1 MKTLLERAKPELKQ
15 AIEKHRQSFPLSVE
29 VLENEL
35 SKNIFVS
42 DVPFHTILDIKG
54 ILRSNNFAC
63 EDHQVWNYFTR
74 EEA

>member
-1 MKTLLERAKPELKQ
+1 MKTLLERATPELKQ

-35 SKNIFVS
+35 GKNIFVS

-54 ILRSNNFAC
+54 ILRSNNFA
-63 EDHQVWNYFTR
+63 
-74 EEA
+74 